1 MYPFFEPYPEFLI
14 YTFGLTLTLCFFL
27 FLWMIHKLAPRYN
40 YDVSIFTKNILW
52 YFLSVLIFSR
62 LFYVIWKWE
71 DLKYIKNPFEFF
83 VTSDYNFSL
92 IWALFGFILV
102 FVIQTKINK
111 DNINKYIDPL
121 VISFIFVLFIGY
133 IWAFFWWQV
142 FWRDTHFW
150 IELLYT
156 HPFTPIPY
164 QVPIFP
170 LSIIYSVLFFILF
183 SILYILSMYIHLKS
197 LLWYIWMIIF
207 SCILLIF
214 EFFSWKTDILKDS
227 IWMNLTQLFVILL
240 IFICSYRLFLL
251 MKENEWK
258 EITILHKN

>member
-14 YTFGLTLTLCFFL
+14 YTFWLTLTLCFFL

-40 YDVSIFTKNILW
+40 YDVTIFTKNILW
-52 YFLSVLIFSR
+52 YFFSVLIFSR
-62 LFYVIWKWE
+62 LFYVIWKWD

-92 IWALFGFILV
+92 MWALFWFILV
-102 FVIQTKINK
+102 FLIQTKLNK
-111 DNINKYIDPL
+111 DKINKYIDPL
-121 VISFIFVLFIGY
+121 VIWFIFVLFIWY
-133 IWAFFWWQV
+133 LWSFFGWQV
-142 FWRDTHFW
+142 YGRDTHIW
-150 IELLYT
+150 IEILYT

-170 LSIIYSVLFFILF
+170 LAIIYSVLYFILF
-183 SILYILSMYIHLKS
+183 SGLYILSMYIHLKS

-214 EFFSWKTDILKDS
+214 EFFSWKTDILKDFV
-227 IWMNLTQLFVILL
+227 WMNLTQFFSLLL

-251 MKENEWK
+251 IKENEWK
-258 EITILHKN
+258 EIIILHKN

>member
-1 MYPFFEPYPEFLI
+1 
-14 YTFGLTLTLCFFL
+14 
-27 FLWMIHKLAPRYN
+27 MIHKLAPRYN

-52 YFLSVLIFSR
+52 YFFSVLIFSR

-92 IWALFGFILV
+92 MWALFGFILI
-102 FVIQTKINK
+102 FVTQTKISK

-121 VISFIFVLFIGY
+121 VISFMFIVFIGF
-133 IWAFFWWQV
+133 IGAFFGWQV
-142 FWRDTHFW
+142 FGRDTNIW

-170 LSIIYSVLFFILF
+170 LAIIYALLYFILF
-183 SILYILSMYIHLKS
+183 SALYILSMYIHLKS
-197 LLWYIWMIIF
+197 LLWYVWMIIF
-207 SCILLIF
+207 SSILLVF
-214 EFFSWKTDILKDS
+214 EFFSWKTDILKDFV
-227 IWMNLTQLFVILL
+227 WMNFTQLFALLL
-240 IFICSYRLFLL
+240 IFICSYRLYLL
-251 MKENEWK
+251 LEENEWK
-258 EITILHKN
+258 EIIILHKN